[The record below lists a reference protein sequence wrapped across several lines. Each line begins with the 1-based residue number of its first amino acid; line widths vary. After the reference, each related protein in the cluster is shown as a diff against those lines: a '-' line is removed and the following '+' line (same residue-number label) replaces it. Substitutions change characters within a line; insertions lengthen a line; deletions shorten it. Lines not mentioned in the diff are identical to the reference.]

1 MLSLL
6 QGMVLLYTRVLL
18 EMLSV
23 YAMAGNLLYYHHI
36 AYVAPSILW
45 SMPWIARQEAFPQ
58 STQWGARP
66 DLCIPQWNVH
76 TKPMLQPLQGEHLK
90 YKSANGELGARLDVA
105 AQNFWGK
112 DHQTAYFD
120 VRIFNPFAQSYAN
133 SSMSKCYRKHELD
146 KKREYEERVREIE
159 HGSFSP
165 LVFSTAGGMGPIA
178 TTVYKRI
185 ASLIADK
192 RQEPYS
198 TTLFWLRCKLSFS
211 LLRSA
216 IMCLRGTRSFHSH
229 SQHHSIAL
237 ACAEAKVHWTIFH
250 FVSSLIFI

>member
-1 MLSLL
+1 MFRRGDTYWRML
-6 QGMVLLYTRVLL
+6 
-18 EMLSV
+18 
-23 YAMAGNLLYYHHI
+23 
-36 AYVAPSILW
+36 
-45 SMPWIARQEAFPQ
+45 
-58 STQWGARP
+58 
-66 DLCIPQWNVH
+66 
-76 TKPMLQPLQGEHLK
+76 
-90 YKSANGELGARLDVA
+90 
-105 AQNFWGK
+105 
-112 DHQTAYFD
+112 
-120 VRIFNPFAQSYAN
+120 
-133 SSMSKCYRKHELD
+133 YRKHELD
-146 KKREYEERVREIE
+146 KYEERVREIE

-237 ACAEAKVHWTIFH
+237 ACAEAKVHWTIFQLALFIY
-250 FVSSLIFI
+250 FVSLFCILCVLLLLQLKIFIKKKDKHTSLVTMDFCTSKITINSCKKN

>member
-1 MLSLL
+1 MFSCMTTCTKLAPFEHIYMNVQQAFALL
-6 QGMVLLYTRVLL
+6 
-18 EMLSV
+18 
-23 YAMAGNLLYYHHI
+23 H
-36 AYVAPSILW
+36 
-45 SMPWIARQEAFPQ
+45 
-58 STQWGARP
+58 
-66 DLCIPQWNVH
+66 
-76 TKPMLQPLQGEHLK
+76 LQH
-90 YKSANGELGARLDVA
+90 
-105 AQNFWGK
+105 
-112 DHQTAYFD
+112 
-120 VRIFNPFAQSYAN
+120 AN

-165 LVFSTAGGMGPIA
+165 LVLSTAGGMGPIA

-237 ACAEAKVHWTIFH
+237 ACAEAKVH
-250 FVSSLIFI
+250 

>member
-1 MLSLL
+1 ML
-6 QGMVLLYTRVLL
+6 
-18 EMLSV
+18 
-23 YAMAGNLLYYHHI
+23 H
-36 AYVAPSILW
+36 
-45 SMPWIARQEAFPQ
+45 
-58 STQWGARP
+58 
-66 DLCIPQWNVH
+66 
-76 TKPMLQPLQGEHLK
+76 
-90 YKSANGELGARLDVA
+90 
-105 AQNFWGK
+105 NFWGK

-146 KKREYEERVREIE
+146 KKREYEERIREIE

-165 LVFSTAGGMGPIA
+165 LVFSTAGGMGSIA

-216 IMCLRGTRSFHSH
+216 IMCLISFPLTTPFYSFGLCRGKGPLNNFSFGLVFFIYLIRCYCHRS
-229 SQHHSIAL
+229 A
-237 ACAEAKVHWTIFH
+237 
-250 FVSSLIFI
+250 

>member
-1 MLSLL
+1 MTSAFLSE
-6 QGMVLLYTRVLL
+6 VC
-18 EMLSV
+18 
-23 YAMAGNLLYYHHI
+23 H
-36 AYVAPSILW
+36 
-45 SMPWIARQEAFPQ
+45 
-58 STQWGARP
+58 
-66 DLCIPQWNVH
+66 NVH
-76 TKPMLQPLQGEHLK
+76 TEPTLQPLQGEHLK
-90 YKSANGELGARLDVA
+90 YKSANGMVGARLDDA

-120 VRIFNPFAQSYAN
+120 VRIFNPFAQ
-133 SSMSKCYRKHELD
+133 LD

-237 ACAEAKVHWTIFH
+237 ACAEAKVH
-250 FVSSLIFI
+250 

>member
-1 MLSLL
+1 MSGLFL
-6 QGMVLLYTRVLL
+6 QTCYTCIMRW
-18 EMLSV
+18 
-23 YAMAGNLLYYHHI
+23 HI
-36 AYVAPSILW
+36 IIIMYVC
-45 SMPWIARQEAFPQ
+45 M
-58 STQWGARP
+58 
-66 DLCIPQWNVH
+66 CVCVCVCVNVH
-76 TKPMLQPLQGEHLK
+76 TEPTLQPLQGEPLK
-90 YKSANGELGARLDVA
+90 YKSANGEVGARLDVA

-198 TTLFWLRCKLSFS
+198 TTLYWLRCTEFFLTSLSNHVPSRNQVISFPLTTPFYSFCLCRGKGPLKNFS
-211 LLRSA
+211 IGLVYL
-216 IMCLRGTRSFHSH
+216 IKFLFC
-229 SQHHSIAL
+229 
-237 ACAEAKVHWTIFH
+237 
-250 FVSSLIFI
+250 IFILYPLCIIIIVRLTRKKKKTTSIYTFM

>member
-1 MLSLL
+1 M
-6 QGMVLLYTRVLL
+6 
-18 EMLSV
+18 
-23 YAMAGNLLYYHHI
+23 
-36 AYVAPSILW
+36 
-45 SMPWIARQEAFPQ
+45 
-58 STQWGARP
+58 
-66 DLCIPQWNVH
+66 
-76 TKPMLQPLQGEHLK
+76 
-90 YKSANGELGARLDVA
+90 YKSANGEAGAQLDVA

-133 SSMSKCYRKHELD
+133 SSISKCYRKHELD

-198 TTLFWLRCKLSFS
+198 TTLLVAMQTKF
-211 LLRSA
+211 
-216 IMCLRGTRSFHSH
+216 FHYFAQQS
-229 SQHHSIAL
+229 
-237 ACAEAKVHWTIFH
+237 CAFTLHFIPTHNTI
-250 FVSSLIFI
+250 L

>member
-1 MLSLL
+1 MNCPS
-6 QGMVLLYTRVLL
+6 G
-18 EMLSV
+18 
-23 YAMAGNLLYYHHI
+23 GF
-36 AYVAPSILW
+36 PSIRHNEVRDLT
-45 SMPWIARQEAFPQ
+45 SAFL
-58 STQWGARP
+58 SEV
-66 DLCIPQWNVH
+66 CHNVH
-76 TKPMLQPLQGEHLK
+76 TEPTLQPLQGEHLK
-90 YKSANGELGARLDVA
+90 YKSANGEVGARLDVA

-146 KKREYEERVREIE
+146 KREYEERVREIE

-165 LVFSTAGGMGPIA
+165 LIFSTAGGMGPKA
-178 TTVYKRI
+178 TTVYKKI

-211 LLRSA
+211 LLSLSNHVPSRNQVISFPLTTPFYSFGL
-216 IMCLRGTRSFHSH
+216 CRGKGPLNNF
-229 SQHHSIAL
+229 SIGL
-237 ACAEAKVHWTIFH
+237 VFIIYLITFLFC
-250 FVSSLIFI
+250 IFILYPLCIIIIAILFCYSECKIGRYCLTHFR

>member
-1 MLSLL
+1 MLLHS
-6 QGMVLLYTRVLL
+6 
-18 EMLSV
+18 
-23 YAMAGNLLYYHHI
+23 
-36 AYVAPSILW
+36 
-45 SMPWIARQEAFPQ
+45 
-58 STQWGARP
+58 
-66 DLCIPQWNVH
+66 
-76 TKPMLQPLQGEHLK
+76 
-90 YKSANGELGARLDVA
+90 
-105 AQNFWGK
+105 

-146 KKREYEERVREIE
+146 KKREYEERIREIE
-159 HGSFSP
+159 HGYFSP
-165 LVFSTAGGMGPIA
+165 LVFSTVGGMGPIA

-192 RQEPYS
+192 
-198 TTLFWLRCKLSFS
+198 RCKLSFS

-237 ACAEAKVHWTIFH
+237 ACAEAKVH
-250 FVSSLIFI
+250 